1 MSYDSTREPPRPP
14 LATLYVIAMAPDI
27 HFTAPAMLD
36 SNAGRNMRVLVVDD
50 HPSMRMGLVALV
62 NGQPGMEVVAEASD
76 GEEAFEVYADIRPDI
91 VLMDLRMPGMG
102 GVEAIF
108 GIRKLDPDANVI
120 ILSTYDWDE
129 DIHLAIQS
137 GVKSYLLKDTSVE
150 EIVETMRRVYEGD
163 AALPGQVARRLVE
176 RSRRQQLTER
186 EREVLEFLIK
196 GRSNKEIAS
205 SLFIS
210 EETVKSHL
218 KTLYG
223 KLQVRDR
230 TEAAIAA
237 IRHGIVHLD

>member
-1 MSYDSTREPPRPP
+1 MSSSFEFSEPIVDYTENGTPIR
-14 LATLYVIAMAPDI
+14 I
-27 HFTAPAMLD
+27 
-36 SNAGRNMRVLVVDD
+36 LVVDD
-50 HPSMRMGLVALV
+50 HPAMRMGIVALIAA
-62 NGQPGMEVVAEASD
+62 QPGMEIIAEASD
-76 GEEAFEVYADIRPDI
+76 GEEAIEVYEDVQPDI

-102 GVEAIF
+102 GVEATIA
-108 GIRKLDPDANVI
+108 ILKKYPEANVI

-137 GVKSYLLKDTSVE
+137 GAKSYLLKDTSVE
-150 EIVETMRRVYEGD
+150 EIAGTIRRVHGGD
-163 AALPGQVARRLVE
+163 TSIPGQVAKRLAE
-176 RSRRQQLTER
+176 RSERQQLTER

-196 GRSNKEIAS
+196 GRSNKEIAA

-218 KTLYG
+218 KTLFG

>member
-1 MSYDSTREPPRPP
+1 MSSADEDLPKSI
-14 LATLYVIAMAPDI
+14 ATVTDLVFSAPVVGNTEI
-27 HFTAPAMLD
+27 G
-36 SNAGRNMRVLVVDD
+36 SNIRILVVDD
-50 HPSMRMGLVALV
+50 HPAMRMGIASLIQ
-62 NGQPGMEVVAEASD
+62 GQPGMEVVAEACD
-76 GEEAFEVYADIRPDI
+76 GEEGVEVFEDVKPDV

-102 GVEAIF
+102 GVEATIAILKKF
-108 GIRKLDPDANVI
+108 PAANVI

-137 GVKSYLLKDTSVE
+137 GAKSYLLKDTSVE
-150 EIVETMRRVYEGD
+150 DIASTIRRVHAGD
-163 AALPGQVARRLVE
+163 TSIPGQVAKRLAE

-186 EREVLEFLIK
+186 EREVLDFLIK
-196 GRSNKEIAS
+196 GRSNKEIAA

-218 KTLYG
+218 KTLFG

>member
-1 MSYDSTREPPRPP
+1 MSSADENPPISIAIPASFEFSVPIVDST
-14 LATLYVIAMAPDI
+14 DI
-27 HFTAPAMLD
+27 G
-36 SNAGRNMRVLVVDD
+36 SNIRILVVDD
-50 HPSMRMGLVALV
+50 HPAMRMGIVALIQ
-62 NGQPGMEVVAEASD
+62 GQPGMEVVAEASD
-76 GEEAFEVYADIRPDI
+76 GEEGIEVFEDVRPDI

-102 GVEAIF
+102 GVEATIA
-108 GIRKLDPDANVI
+108 ILKKHPDANVI

-137 GVKSYLLKDTSVE
+137 GAKSYLLKDTSVE
-150 EIVETMRRVYEGD
+150 DIAGTIRRVVAGD
-163 AALPGQVARRLVE
+163 TSIPGQVAKRLTE
-176 RSRRQQLTER
+176 RSGRQQLTER

-196 GRSNKEIAS
+196 GRSNKEIAA

-218 KTLYG
+218 KTLFG